1 MEGENPGRSP
11 LAPGL
16 EREVGETGRLTAS
29 AGLWVRDTA
38 RAGTRGTCCWRSPW
52 AVSGGRAQLHPSAA
66 SCPPPSGVKFQPWR
80 HRILG
85 WGPSA
90 PPPRPTFQGSPG
102 RSTLWN
108 SVPLA
113 PLRSPE
119 VAGEETLGRAPG
131 RCRGADTGC
140 SEFGDTWSRELGG
153 RAEGGS
159 GRGWALGHWRLG
171 SCRRGW
177 PLCASCSL

>member
-1 MEGENPGRSP
+1 MRCTAGPEEGECEKGVEGDNPGRSP

-16 EREVGETGRLTAS
+16 GRGMGETGRLTAS

-90 PPPRPTFQGSPG
+90 LPPRPTFQGSPG
-102 RSTLWN
+102 CSTLWN
-108 SVPLA
+108 SVPLT

-119 VAGEETLGRAPG
+119 VGEEKLGRAP
-131 RCRGADTGC
+131 RSVQRH
-140 SEFGDTWSRELGG
+140 R
-153 RAEGGS
+153 
-159 GRGWALGHWRLG
+159 HWVFRVWRHLE
-171 SCRRGW
+171 
-177 PLCASCSL
+177 